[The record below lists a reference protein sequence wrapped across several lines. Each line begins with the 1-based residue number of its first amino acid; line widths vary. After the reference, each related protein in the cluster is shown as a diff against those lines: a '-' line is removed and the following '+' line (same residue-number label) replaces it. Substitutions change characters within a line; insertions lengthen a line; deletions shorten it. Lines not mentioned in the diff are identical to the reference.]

1 MLKRDL
7 IISESNGYT
16 KLCLHQQL
24 KQEYFQRGTHSLS
37 YMADTLSY
45 LEVRMHHIVCP
56 KSPTL
61 KGPKDLTSCSKISIE
76 DKMMES
82 RERRVR
88 PTWWLMPS
96 TSALGG
102 RSNKNMMCSKP
113 DSSTQQTSY
122 QLGLPS
128 ETQLSF
134 RLLVLKG
141 DVMIHVGRYP
151 LLTAMLFRVMLVQVS
166 GST

>member
-24 KQEYFQRGTHSLS
+24 KQEYFQRGTHSLL

-45 LEVRMHHIVCP
+45 LEMRMHHIVCP

-76 DKMMES
+76 DKMMET

-88 PTWWLMPS
+88 PT
-96 TSALGG
+96 
-102 RSNKNMMCSKP
+102 
-113 DSSTQQTSY
+113 
-122 QLGLPS
+122 
-128 ETQLSF
+128 
-134 RLLVLKG
+134 
-141 DVMIHVGRYP
+141 
-151 LLTAMLFRVMLVQVS
+151 
-166 GST
+166 